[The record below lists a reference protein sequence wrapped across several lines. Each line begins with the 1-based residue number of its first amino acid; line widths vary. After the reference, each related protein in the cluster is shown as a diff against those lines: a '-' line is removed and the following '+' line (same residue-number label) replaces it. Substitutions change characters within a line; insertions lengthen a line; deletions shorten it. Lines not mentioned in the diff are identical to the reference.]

1 MRRYLFILTTIILVN
16 TGYSQCQGDANL
28 DNIVNILDV
37 ILMVN
42 HILDTDP
49 LIGEGFD
56 NSDLNADDGIDIIAP
71 IIIPILCKTDL

>member
-1 MRRYLFILTTIILVN
+1 MN

-37 ILMVN
+37 ILVVN

-49 LIGEGFD
+49 LIDEGFD
-56 NSDLNADDGIDIIAP
+56 NSDLNADGGIDIIDIV
-71 IIIPILCKTDL
+71 IIVDTLLTGDTECEQF